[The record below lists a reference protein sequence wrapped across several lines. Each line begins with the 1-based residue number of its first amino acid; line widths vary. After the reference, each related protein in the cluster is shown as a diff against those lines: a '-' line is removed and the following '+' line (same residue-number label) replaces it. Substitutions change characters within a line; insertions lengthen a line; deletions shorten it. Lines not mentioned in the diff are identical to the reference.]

1 MRGRDKGVDLETIKV
16 VVGLKVFKSLKLV
29 EERQIDATNWH
40 RKMENEFLKLV
51 TF

>member
-1 MRGRDKGVDLETIKV
+1 MRGTDKGVELETIKV
-16 VVGLKVFKSLKLV
+16 VVRLKMFKSLKLV

-40 RKMENEFLKLV
+40 RKLENEFF